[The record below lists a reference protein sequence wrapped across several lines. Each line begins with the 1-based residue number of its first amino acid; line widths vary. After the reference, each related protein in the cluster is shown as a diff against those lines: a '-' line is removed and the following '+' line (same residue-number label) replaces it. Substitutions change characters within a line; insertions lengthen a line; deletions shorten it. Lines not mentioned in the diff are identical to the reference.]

1 MSSKRAAIY
10 LPAVGCLFLIF
21 TLMSLVFPSGFNL
34 LPVVAAQSTGDT
46 LPTRTPTLAPAV
58 QPATATPTTAAERN
72 VWIGRL
78 VSNTL
83 GATQGQGSIF
93 RVSVEGKAGA
103 RIELRSDDQ
112 LIAAEAGSK
121 PEYGPYA
128 AEFAPVT
135 AGTWTV
141 SVPELGAS
149 FDMAADNY
157 NLAVIEFVQIP
168 EADATRAAL
177 PNPTSTPLG
186 GQTWLGSVAAENW
199 GIGGPYARLL
209 VQVTGRNGQAVR
221 LATYT
226 EVLNTANTGQKP
238 ELGLDVVEYA
248 GLAPGRY
255 IIEPLGLNSS
265 FEVEL
270 KANTE
275 TRVLFEPLAP
285 TPTATFTPV
294 PPPPTATPFPT
305 PIPPPPSPTAIPTA
319 TDTPVPTATPIPVN
333 TPTPLP
339 SPTPIARWLAWV
351 ADRQQ
356 SSQAGPALKVQVT
369 GVEGLP
375 VRLSNLSSQAG
386 GEWRCITGQGEVG
399 QDACT
404 FDNLPTGRYTLAP
417 EGLGFSLPVTAREN
431 ESVTVV
437 FSRETFPAGIT
448 GWQARLL
455 KNDNQARAT
464 SRAESVITV
473 RLVGKPGQVVALRS
487 VRGTERFCEVEP
499 NPVLGGLVCEFGEL
513 LPGVYLVE
521 ALSTGAG
528 LRLFM
533 DGTGRAEIEFA
544 ASATYATQA
553 VAQRPPVVGQ
563 GARQQGS
570 PTATNTPAPVAVV
583 TTPPVV
589 PPTATATPTITPT
602 ATPAFTWQGR
612 IVEITNDVAGTV
624 GVRAVGLK
632 DHPVILRSGG
642 WQSSPQL
649 TGTKAELG
657 EYGVEFGG
665 LAQGEYTVDLV
676 DLAQFTVNLGAN
688 QFLLVEFRYDL
699 VTSP

>member
-1 MSSKRAAIY
+1 MSSKRAATY
-10 LPAVGCLFLIF
+10 FPAIGVLFLLF
-21 TLMSLVFPSGFNL
+21 TLISLVFPPEFGL

-46 LPTRTPTLAPAV
+46 LPTRTPTPAL
-58 QPATATPTTAAERN
+58 QPATAAPTTAPERN

-78 VSNTL
+78 VSNMP

-121 PEYGPYA
+121 PEYGPYT

-141 SVPELGAS
+141 SVPELAVS
-149 FDMAADNY
+149 FDMVADNY
-157 NLAVIEFVQIP
+157 NLAVIEFVQVP
-168 EADATRAAL
+168 EAEATQAVL
-177 PNPTSTPLG
+177 PSPTTTPLG
-186 GQTWLGSVAAENW
+186 GQSWVGTVAAENW
-199 GIGGPYARLL
+199 GIGAPYARLL
-209 VQVTGRNGQAVR
+209 VQVTGRNNQAVR

-226 EVLNTANTGQKP
+226 EILNTANTGQKP

-265 FEVEL
+265 FDVEL

-275 TRVLFEPLAP
+275 TRVVFEPQAP
-285 TPTATFTPV
+285 TPV

-305 PIPPPPSPTAIPTA
+305 PIPPPPSPTAIPTT
-319 TDTPVPTATPIPVN
+319 TDTPVPAA

-339 SPTPIARWLAWV
+339 GPTPIARWLAWV

-356 SSQAGPALKVQVT
+356 TSEIRRALKVQVI

-386 GEWRCITGQGEVG
+386 SEWRCTTGQGGVG
-399 QDACT
+399 QDACS
-404 FDNLPTGRYTLAP
+404 FDNLPAARYTLAP
-417 EGLGFSLPVTAREN
+417 EGLAVSLPVAAREN

-437 FSRETFPAGIT
+437 FSREDFPAGIT

-473 RLVGKPGQVVALRS
+473 RLAGKPGQIVALRS

-513 LPGVYLVE
+513 RPGVYLVE

-528 LRLFM
+528 LRLFV

-553 VAQRPPVVGQ
+553 VAQVPPVVGQ
-563 GARQQGS
+563 GVRQS
-570 PTATNTPAPVAVV
+570 LPAVASTQEAAVV
-583 TTPPVV
+583 VVSTAPAV
-589 PPTATATPTITPT
+589 PPTATATTTPT
-602 ATPAFTWQGR
+602 ATPVFAWQGR
-612 IVEITNDVAGTV
+612 IAEITNDVAGTI
-624 GVRAVGLK
+624 GVRAAGLK

-642 WQSSPQL
+642 WHSSPQL
-649 TGTKAELG
+649 TGAKPELG

-688 QFLLVEFRYDL
+688 QFLLVEFRYNQ
-699 VTSP
+699 VESP